1 LKKVLVKNKI
11 LFGLIL
17 ILLATGCGL
26 KGNPEPYASTVPIKK
41 TEQNLSVAANGNA
54 VALTW
59 RLQNPDGKISY
70 MNVEKSELGSA
81 GNVCKDCPRNFEQ
94 ISQLPVVNV
103 KTEKNEYQFSDANVS
118 RGKVYSYR
126 LKMCEENGV
135 CHESQTV
142 EIDYQ

>member
-1 LKKVLVKNKI
+1 MKKVLVKNKI
-11 LFGLIL
+11 FFGLIL

-26 KGNPEPYASTVPIKK
+26 KGNPEPYASAVSMKK
-41 TEQNLSVAANGNA
+41 TEQNLSVAANENA

-59 RLQNPDGKISY
+59 RLQNPDGKITY

-94 ISQLPVVNV
+94 IGQLPVVNV
-103 KTEKNEYQFSDANVS
+103 KTEKNEYQFNDPLVEK
-118 RGKVYSYR
+118 GKVYSYR

-142 EIDYQ
+142 EINYK